1 MLSIWRLERQRYG
14 RRKENA
20 LFRMLFVR
28 SGNALKFLADET
40 KAFSLCAEKK
50 AAAKAGSFAWNT
62 AVSGAGSDCI
72 ATKLYR

>member
-1 MLSIWRLERQRYG
+1 
-14 RRKENA
+14 
-20 LFRMLFVR
+20 MLFVR